1 MISATITEYSDSI
14 VINTTDE
21 HGPLQTYELV
31 LDGDH
36 NELANRIASM
46 LQDFDIY
53 ATVEE

>member
-14 VINTTDE
+14 VVETSNE
-21 HGPLQTYELV
+21 HGPLQTYELA
-31 LDGDH
+31 LDGDY